1 MTPLNQISPSDR
13 RAPSEWRRIMT
24 FRTLTAISAA
34 ALTLGLSAAAHAAAA
49 EPQGDYRLRVAP
61 PSSNPHDYF
70 RTVEKVPG
78 SPSAGHQARTADC
91 DCPMM
96 KGDAAM
102 RDMCMSMGRHSPQPK
117 G

>member
-1 MTPLNQISPSDR
+1 
-13 RAPSEWRRIMT
+13 MT
-24 FRTLTAISAA
+24 FRTLAAIGAT
-34 ALTLGLSAAAHAAAA
+34 ALTLGLSAAAFAAPA

-78 SPSAGHQARTADC
+78 SRPADC

-102 RDMCMSMGRHSPQPK
+102 RDMCMSMGRHSPKPK
-117 G
+117 S

>member
-1 MTPLNQISPSDR
+1 
-13 RAPSEWRRIMT
+13 MT

-34 ALTLGLSAAAHAAAA
+34 ALTLGLSAATQALAAPA

-61 PSSNPHDYF
+61 PPANPHDYF
-70 RTVEKVPG
+70 RPVEKVPG
-78 SPSAGHQARTADC
+78 SPAPRDHARAADC

-102 RDMCMSMGRHSPQPK
+102 RDMCMSMGRHGSQPK

>member
-1 MTPLNQISPSDR
+1 MIIRFTITALALSLPLATGACAMSGQY
-13 RAPSEWRRIMT
+13 AY
-24 FRTLTAISAA
+24 RT
-34 ALTLGLSAAAHAAAA
+34 
-49 EPQGDYRLRVAP
+49 AP